1 MAAHSEVARMRVF
14 IDTNI
19 LLDIYHL
26 SGADLDELAKLVD
39 LVKSGKVTLLVPQQ
53 VMDEFWRNREGVIAD
68 ALKRFRESKAQATIP
83 NVLRSYP
90 SALKLRQA
98 VDAVNEMVRDLTLQV
113 TADIHSNALKADQ
126 IISELFS
133 SSEVHTVPEPVVSR
147 ARLRVDLGNPPGKK
161 GSMGDAI
168 NWEWLIQSQVPDGV
182 REIVIVSGDGDFES
196 ELSKGEL
203 REFLLREWN
212 ERHPSCLL
220 SLDKSLTDF
229 LKREFPAIQL
239 ADETEKLAAIERL
252 EKAWSFTATH
262 RAIEQLSIYDDFKD
276 QEVERILRAYVENR
290 QVYWILGDEDVH
302 SFALKIKSLA
312 KTDATR
318 DLAKKLDELVAQ
330 FSGENGS

>member
-168 NWEWLIQSQVPDGV
+168 NWEWLIQ
-182 REIVIVSGDGDFES
+182 
-196 ELSKGEL
+196 
-203 REFLLREWN
+203 
-212 ERHPSCLL
+212 
-220 SLDKSLTDF
+220 
-229 LKREFPAIQL
+229 
-239 ADETEKLAAIERL
+239 
-252 EKAWSFTATH
+252 
-262 RAIEQLSIYDDFKD
+262 
-276 QEVERILRAYVENR
+276 
-290 QVYWILGDEDVH
+290 
-302 SFALKIKSLA
+302 
-312 KTDATR
+312 
-318 DLAKKLDELVAQ
+318 
-330 FSGENGS
+330 